1 MIYDRCLEN
10 ITQPKQLM
18 LNGDPVASG
27 WNPKELI
34 QTHHFLD
41 DMIQC
46 YTTCTCSCDDSDD
59 AITLSLYFFLE
70 ISSKVHPPSSTSHLM
85 IISCWCLM
93 VLYGFCVVVHPC
105 LAKQS

>member
-59 AITLSLYFFLE
+59 AITLSLSLLF
-70 ISSKVHPPSSTSHLM
+70 P
-85 IISCWCLM
+85 
-93 VLYGFCVVVHPC
+93 
-105 LAKQS
+105 